1 MVCETGDIDFIGF
14 TDGTI
19 PYTCSDNIETVLQN
33 LKLKPLTTPCSQCRQ
48 VASLKIGVSP
58 IKKFSF
64 NLDFRIDFLE
74 L

>member
-1 MVCETGDIDFIGF
+1 MVFETGDIDFIGF

-19 PYTCSDNIETVLQN
+19 PYTCCDNIETALQN
-33 LKLKPLTTPCSQCRQ
+33 LKLKPLTTPCGQCKQ
-48 VASLKIGVSP
+48 VASLKIGFSP

-64 NLDFRIDFLE
+64 NLDFRLAFLE